1 MDLLEDLD
9 QNYLKMRR
17 YILISSEESEM
28 IIKKKSTLFIPRNGS
43 LRRNPRESRWYYD
56 YISHPSINLTNERTP
71 EAKNFHLTFRLP
83 MN

>member
-1 MDLLEDLD
+1 MDLMEDLD
-9 QNYLKMRR
+9 LNYLKMRQ

-28 IIKKKSTLFIPRNGS
+28 IINKKSRLFIPRNGS

-56 YISHPSINLTNERTP
+56 YIPHLLINLTNEGTL
-71 EAKNFHLTFRLP
+71 EAKNFRLTFDYH